1 MKSKRFCSMLL
12 LCALLLG
19 CFATPV
25 SAANIPDSDLIMPL
39 ASGSIRYTL
48 PKNSVVPIDAELYLS
63 NGETVSYDCT
73 YTPKSAS
80 VDFGFIAPDGLF
92 YSLNSTSG
100 SHNKS
105 IKVSQRGEHQLAIC
119 NNENY
124 AVTVS
129 GTVRY

>member
-1 MKSKRFCSMLL
+1 M
-12 LCALLLG
+12 
-19 CFATPV
+19 
-25 SAANIPDSDLIMPL
+25 N
-39 ASGSIRYTL
+39 
-48 PKNSVVPIDAELYLS
+48 
-63 NGETVSYDCT
+63 CT

-100 SHNKS
+100 SIDKS
-105 IKVSQRGEHQLAIC
+105 IKVNQTGAYTLAIR

-129 GTVRY
+129 GTVKY